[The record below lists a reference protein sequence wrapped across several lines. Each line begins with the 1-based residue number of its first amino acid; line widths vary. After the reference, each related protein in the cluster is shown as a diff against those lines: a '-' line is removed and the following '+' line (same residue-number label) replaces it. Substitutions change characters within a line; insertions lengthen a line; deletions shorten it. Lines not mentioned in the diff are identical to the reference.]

1 MTEKEINFVLTM
13 MAGSGCWVC
22 VCCVPILSANPS
34 SKVGRFIFQFG
45 ISLVFGAMFLA
56 QILQ

>member
-13 MAGSGCWVC
+13 VSALGFCIC
-22 VCCVPILSANPS
+22 LCCVLILSANPS
-34 SKVGRFIFQFG
+34 SKVGKFIFQFG
-45 ISLVFGAMFLA
+45 ISLVLGAMFLA

>member
-13 MAGSGCWVC
+13 MAVSGCWAC
-22 VCCVPILSANPS
+22 ACCVPTLSANPS
-34 SKVGRFIFQFG
+34 SKAGRFIFQFG
-45 ISLVFGAMFLA
+45 ISLVFGAIFLA

>member
-13 MAGSGCWVC
+13 MAVSGCWVC
-22 VCCVPILSANPS
+22 TCCVPILSANPS
-34 SKVGRFIFQFG
+34 SKAGRFIFKFG
-45 ISLVFGAMFLA
+45 MSLVLGAIFLA